1 MVVDVEIVNQ
11 FNKPTINMGKCANCG
26 TALSCGCQVR
36 KLHDGTIGC
45 TNCAG
50 KAKKIIDR
58 TDKPIVNTSTKPG

>member
-1 MVVDVEIVNQ
+1 
-11 FNKPTINMGKCANCG
+11 MGKCANCG